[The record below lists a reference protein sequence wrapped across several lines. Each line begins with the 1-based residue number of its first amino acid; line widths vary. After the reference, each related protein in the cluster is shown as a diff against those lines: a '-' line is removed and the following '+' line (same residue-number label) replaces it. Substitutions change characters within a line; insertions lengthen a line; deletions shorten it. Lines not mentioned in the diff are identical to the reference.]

1 MTDIFSE
8 MDFDSM
14 LETLQ
19 ESGRASAS
27 LIGGLCSCG
36 QLREVGQVQCVD
48 CAHNWPE
55 DVASVKPLSQTTEAV
70 VDADTTTIDT
80 AVVDKWTCTVC
91 DTENFDFDGPTC
103 PKCGFKID
111 IEEPVHDSDNA
122 RKSSGYFGSKQAYK
136 QRPMDTQSLIA
147 SKMAAASKCIAHG
160 EDEVVTEPS
169 RHFGSKQA
177 MSEAALDVAATVED
191 SEAVIPVVGFTVT
204 SPVTAVEATLVQA
217 TAVQVTA
224 VQLAKVAKKP
234 RKKPRKKP
242 SKKRKRKVA
251 APNPRIPKGAKVF
264 QQKTGKWLARMDYNG
279 QKQKYIGRFK
289 HEAEARAAAALCE
302 ADPAA
307 FFEGKKS
314 SAAAKKKPRVE

>member
-19 ESGRASAS
+19 ESGSASAP

-55 DVASVKPLSQTTEAV
+55 DVASVKSLPQTTEAV
-70 VDADTTTIDT
+70 VDADTTTFDT

-91 DTENFDFDGPTC
+91 DTENFDFDGSTC

-111 IEEPVHDSDNA
+111 IEEPVHDSA

-147 SKMAAASKCIAHG
+147 SKMASASKCVAYG

-177 MSEAALDVAATVED
+177 MSETALDVAATVED
-191 SEAVIPVVGFTVT
+191 SEAVIPVVGFTFT
-204 SPVTAVEATLVQA
+204 SPVTAVEATTVQA
-217 TAVQVTA
+217 TAVQAT
-224 VQLAKVAKKP
+224 KVAKKP
-234 RKKPRKKP
+234 RKKS
-242 SKKRKRKVA
+242 SKKRKRKA
-251 APNPRIPKGAKVF
+251 IAPTTAKVF
-264 QQKTGKWLARMDYNG
+264 QQKSGKWLVRMDYNG
-279 QKQKYIGRFK
+279 QKQKYIGRFQ

-302 ADPAA
+302 ADPTA